1 MHPLERAVKV
11 KGSTEFTRSE
21 LVGLLSFTLRLMSP
35 GEAKKAIEEWLSQGI
50 LTEEGDTLKVNEEA
64 FSGVRREG
72 SLFDE
77 MLEYVSS
84 SLGWEDGEVL
94 SALDEFSGRYGSLDR
109 KLVLY
114 LFAMEKGIDMS
125 RFKDRLD
132 AGENDY

>member
-1 MHPLERAVKV
+1 MHPLESAVKV
-11 KGSTEFTRSE
+11 KGSKEFTWSE

-35 GEAKKAIEEWLSQGI
+35 REAKKAIEEWISQGI
-50 LTEEGDTLKVNEEA
+50 IIEEGDTLKVNEGI
-64 FSGVRREG
+64 FSKVRREG

-84 SLGWEDGEVL
+84 SLGWGEGEVL
-94 SALDEFSGRYGSLDR
+94 SALDEFSVRYGSLDR

-114 LFAMEKGIDMS
+114 LFALEKGIDMS

-132 AGENDY
+132 AGENGY

>member
-1 MHPLERAVKV
+1 VHPLESAVKV

-35 GEAKKAIEEWLSQGI
+35 GEAKKAINEWVSQGI
-50 LTEEGDTLKVNEEA
+50 LTEEGDTLRVNEKA
-64 FSGVRREG
+64 FSRVHRKGV
-72 SLFDE
+72 LFDE
-77 MLEYVSS
+77 MLKYVSS
-84 SLGWEDGEVL
+84 SLGWDEEEVL
-94 SALDEFSGRYGSLDR
+94 AALNEFSARYGSLDQ

-132 AGENDY
+132 EGENDY